1 MVFISPFLKQET
13 RKGGQYREK
22 KSRNLSVPAL
32 KIVNLFHSVLLPERS
47 TLSRLTPSAPFR
59 VSPEPVSKKEDTMR
73 AVPLSSMFEK
83 KYGTVPKG
91 LLRNPQE
98 PSPDYFL

>member
-59 VSPEPVSKKEDTMR
+59 VSPEPVSTLKDIMQTARCQGQNALLLKF
-73 AVPLSSMFEK
+73 SS
-83 KYGTVPKG
+83 
-91 LLRNPQE
+91 
-98 PSPDYFL
+98 